1 MKNTVDHILDLRG
14 MIIPVTFLR
23 ITQAFREIE
32 AGETM
37 EIVGNDPETVKGLF
51 KILQTFS
58 YELLNIEDDEN
69 PYRIQLRK
77 GRPRD
82 GFAKNSQ
89 P

>member
-1 MKNTVDHILDLRG
+1 
-14 MIIPVTFLR
+14 
-23 ITQAFREIE
+23 
-32 AGETM
+32 M
-37 EIVGNDPETVKGLF
+37 EIVGNDPETIKGLF

-69 PYRIQLRK
+69 PYRILLRK